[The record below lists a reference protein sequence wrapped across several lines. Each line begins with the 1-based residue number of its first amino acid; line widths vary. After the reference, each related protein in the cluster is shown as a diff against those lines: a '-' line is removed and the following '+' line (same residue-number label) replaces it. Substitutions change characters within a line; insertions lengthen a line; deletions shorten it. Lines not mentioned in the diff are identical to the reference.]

1 MNSKIKF
8 IISPSI
14 TVRVK
19 NANTKDN
26 NNGAEQP
33 LTIEMRLERGQK
45 KPVIKNP
52 LGKKAGNLGRNHGS
66 CSGDW

>member
-1 MNSKIKF
+1 MPLDCELLVMNSKIK

-33 LTIEMRLERGQK
+33 LTIEMRLERRPEKTCHK
-45 KPVIKNP
+45 KP
-52 LGKKAGNLGRNHGS
+52 LGKKSRK
-66 CSGDW
+66 SG